1 MTMTMTMTMTELL
14 RICSHPFLNTKQA
27 SHHEQ
32 VSTVL
37 DELEMKEEDDSVVVG
52 EEGGRETEQGLPPSK
67 RKTGPLSMVGL
78 LLLEKDPHVK
88 QKGDWE

>member
-1 MTMTMTMTMTELL
+1 MTMTMTMTELL

-37 DELEMKEEDDSVVVG
+37 DELEMKEEDESVVVG
-52 EEGGRETEQGLPPSK
+52 GEETEQGLPPSK
-67 RKTGPLSMVGL
+67 RKTGALSMVEL
-78 LLLEKDPHVK
+78 FYFLKKTLM
-88 QKGDWE
+88 